1 MSESKV
7 LCKPLKYALFF
18 LVPWRWKKSKW
29 DVFAVDCSPRAPEM
43 STSPH
48 VRTASSS
55 SHKGKLALDIL
66 QDAERPL

>member
-1 MSESKV
+1 M
-7 LCKPLKYALFF
+7 
-18 LVPWRWKKSKW
+18 
-29 DVFAVDCSPRAPEM
+29 FAVDCSPRAPEM

-66 QDAERPL
+66 QDAECPL